1 MSNQISEEAPDK
13 KKDGTEGSPEQSSEK
28 KIRQAVYDIRYRARR
43 EELDVRHAFS
53 QYVGNSGLSQQERA
67 AVKDKLFGKDG
78 GGASDQAES
87 LAIESVSNALFKV
100 FESSEDTKYK
110 IRVTDKEK
118 GTSYV
123 RYGDR
128 KKITQLR
135 SNPNISSVEMTGHG
149 DPYEGDKSKKGE
161 KTPNIKKSKG
171 KNAEVKG
178 KDHNIDL
185 KKESYIVTEA
195 DKKGKKKKNK
205 EERWQDSDG
214 DGKWYEPGDDIK
226 KEAYT
231 VTAADKKGNTP
242 AYQGY
247 KAGKKNVKTGEP
259 LYKAAD
265 HLNKE
270 GYQRDPEQQE
280 KERKTSKQS
289 DPSKAGFT
297 GISGSIATIMKQN
310 AAMKKAAAAKKVK
323 NEEFI
328 ADAAAVAPPSNKKIT
343 GEKVD
348 NSKLIKVYP
357 QDKSDPQI
365 GNIKSS
371 KETDGPVILEIVRR
385 LREGKEKGLDGKAC
399 WKGYKLAGT
408 KKKGGK
414 TVDNCVK
421 VKEDAEYGYDD
432 EGKSLNPKDQKK
444 ESKKKEEEDPR
455 SMETKWNLVKNKL
468 RSMGLNMS
476 YKPEGELVEQGIE
489 DILAR
494 LEKKRI
500 SKGGN
505 PDASPL
511 GKKTGRAMKAQQDK
525 VRKKAGIK
533 TEEVE
538 NLDELKNST
547 LLSYSQKATNQLAFK
562 GDGSKKAQN
571 RATGVKR
578 ATGKLVARATDPDGS
593 LGYNKNPKNEE
604 VEYVDENRMAA
615 YTAGAGEGSPA
626 SRPTVS
632 KKTADRVSRSSDE
645 RAFGNRKRKEGI
657 RLSPTKK
664 YGSGP
669 DKNKVV
675 KRANTTGRGTPTQ
688 YRKSHEDPDMG
699 RYQQK
704 VTQGSGSIKG
714 LKKEHHQKDADGNT
728 IPHEQI
734 NEVAPLIAAAGKV
747 AVAGAKKA
755 VVGAVKAKAKQVV
768 TQKATQSAG
777 AVEDRVQKPIGA
789 VESYVSESTIVR
801 DILELNRFEKETGTS
816 SGSLNMPKGKPTQK
830 GGTSSPVMRAV
841 RTSIRKETGKPAG
854 QQKKV
859 KGAKPPVA
867 GEYGARKSPAQIVQ
881 KRRADKASAD
891 AAMSDTRGT

>member
-78 GGASDQAES
+78 GGAGDQAES
-87 LAIESVSNALFKV
+87 LAIESVSNAMFKV

-118 GTSYV
+118 GSSYV

-135 SNPNISSVEMTGHG
+135 GNPNISSVEMTGHG

-171 KNAEVKG
+171 KDAEAKG

-185 KKESYIVTEA
+185 KKEAYEVT
-195 DKKGKKKKNK
+195 N
-205 EERWQDSDG
+205 
-214 DGKWYEPGDDIK
+214 
-226 KEAYT
+226 
-231 VTAADKKGNTP
+231 ADKKGNTP

-265 HLNKE
+265 HL
-270 GYQRDPEQQE
+270 
-280 KERKTSKQS
+280 
-289 DPSKAGFT
+289 
-297 GISGSIATIMKQN
+297 
-310 AAMKKAAAAKKVK
+310 KK
-323 NEEFI
+323 EEFI
-328 ADAAAVAPPSNKKIT
+328 ADATTAAPPSSKKIT

-348 NSKLIKVYP
+348 NSKLIKIYP

-371 KETDGPVILEIVRR
+371 KEVKGPVILEIVRK
-385 LREGKEKGLDGKAC
+385 LREGKEKGLDGKEC
-399 WKGYKLAGT
+399 WDGYKLAGT

-414 TVDNCVK
+414 TVDDCVK

-455 SMETKWNLVKNKL
+455 SMGTKWNLVKNKL

-476 YKPEGELVEQGIE
+476 HEPEGE
-489 DILAR
+489 
-494 LEKKRI
+494 
-500 SKGGN
+500 
-505 PDASPL
+505 
-511 GKKTGRAMKAQQDK
+511 M
-525 VRKKAGIK
+525 
-533 TEEVE
+533 
-538 NLDELKNST
+538 
-547 LLSYSQKATNQLAFK
+547 
-562 GDGSKKAQN
+562 
-571 RATGVKR
+571 
-578 ATGKLVARATDPDGS
+578 
-593 LGYNKNPKNEE
+593 
-604 VEYVDENRMAA
+604 VDENRLAA

-632 KKTADRVSRSSDE
+632 KKTADKVSRSSDE
-645 RAFGNRKRKEGI
+645 RAFGNRKKKEGI

-664 YGSGP
+664 YSGK
-669 DKNKVV
+669 DAGKTV

-755 VVGAVKAKAKQVV
+755 AVGAVKAKAKQVV
-768 TQKATQSAG
+768 TQKATQAAG
-777 AVEDRVQKPIGA
+777 AVADRVQKPIGA
-789 VESYVSESTIVR
+789 VESYKSESNVVR

-859 KGAKPPVA
+859 KGTKPPVA
-867 GEYGARKSPAQIVQ
+867 GEYGARKSPTQIVQ

>member
-421 VKEDAEYGYDD
+421 VDEAKVDA
-432 EGKSLNPKDQKK
+432 GKSPEQKEKDRNVRKFGVSHNVAGHGKLRRALHRSDRGDKKIKGDKSQYVEMESVVNEASRGEKEVDASNLKKVGRRNINRFETGTVKRTESSGGRKPTYKTVTLANPKPGYGKK
-444 ESKKKEEEDPR
+444 SDHYK
-455 SMETKWNLVKNKL
+455 KNKL
-468 RSMGLNMS
+468 SAPSLGRHGTSSETEKGPQ
-476 YKPEGELVEQGIE
+476 KHHTQGVEYH
-489 DILAR
+489 
-494 LEKKRI
+494 
-500 SKGGN
+500 
-505 PDASPL
+505 DA
-511 GKKTGRAMKAQQDK
+511 AQKQRRQEHK
-525 VRKKAGIK
+525 SR
-533 TEEVE
+533 
-538 NLDELKNST
+538 
-547 LLSYSQKATNQLAFK
+547 
-562 GDGSKKAQN
+562 
-571 RATGVKR
+571 RGVK
-578 ATGKLVARATDPDGS
+578 TKGTVASDIKKS
-593 LGYNKNPKNEE
+593 LKEE
-604 VEYVDENRMAA
+604 DKAYQYV
-615 YTAGAGEGSPA
+615 
-626 SRPTVS
+626 VS
-632 KKTADRVSRSSDE
+632 KLK
-645 RAFGNRKRKEGI
+645 
-657 RLSPTKK
+657 KK
-664 YGSGP
+664 YGDGVLTKG
-669 DKNKVV
+669 DKIKPKTAAQKKAAAAHQAKVDRENAAE
-675 KRANTTGRGTPTQ
+675 RA
-688 YRKSHEDPDMG
+688 KDPSQG
-699 RYQQK
+699 RYPPGYSNR
-704 VTQGSGSIKG
+704 GS
-714 LKKEHHQKDADGNT
+714 D
-728 IPHEQI
+728 
-734 NEVAPLIAAAGKV
+734 
-747 AVAGAKKA
+747 
-755 VVGAVKAKAKQVV
+755 
-768 TQKATQSAG
+768 
-777 AVEDRVQKPIGA
+777 
-789 VESYVSESTIVR
+789 
-801 DILELNRFEKETGTS
+801 
-816 SGSLNMPKGKPTQK
+816 
-830 GGTSSPVMRAV
+830 
-841 RTSIRKETGKPAG
+841 
-854 QQKKV
+854 
-859 KGAKPPVA
+859 
-867 GEYGARKSPAQIVQ
+867 
-881 KRRADKASAD
+881 
-891 AAMSDTRGT
+891 

>member
-53 QYVGNSGLSQQERA
+53 QYVGNSGLSQQERS

-87 LAIESVSNALFKV
+87 LAIESVSNAMFKV

-118 GTSYV
+118 GSSYV

-135 SNPNISSVEMTGHG
+135 GNPNISSVEMTGHG

-161 KTPNIKKSKG
+161 KTPNVKKSKG
-171 KNAEVKG
+171 KDAEAKG

-185 KKESYIVTEA
+185 KKESYVVAEA

-214 DGKWYEPGDDIK
+214 DGKWYEPGDDVK

-265 HLNKE
+265 HL
-270 GYQRDPEQQE
+270 
-280 KERKTSKQS
+280 
-289 DPSKAGFT
+289 
-297 GISGSIATIMKQN
+297 
-310 AAMKKAAAAKKVK
+310 KK
-323 NEEFI
+323 EEFI
-328 ADAAAVAPPSNKKIT
+328 ADATVSAPPSSKKIT

-348 NSKLIKVYP
+348 NSKLIKIYP

-371 KETDGPVILEIVRR
+371 KEVKGPVILEIVKK
-385 LREGKEKGLDGKAC
+385 LREEKKKGLDGKEC
-399 WKGYKLAGT
+399 WDGYKLAGT

-414 TVDNCVK
+414 TVDDCVK

-455 SMETKWNLVKNKL
+455 SMATKWNLVKNKL

-476 YKPEGELVEQGIE
+476 QEPEGDMV
-489 DILAR
+489 
-494 LEKKRI
+494 
-500 SKGGN
+500 
-505 PDASPL
+505 
-511 GKKTGRAMKAQQDK
+511 
-525 VRKKAGIK
+525 
-533 TEEVE
+533 
-538 NLDELKNST
+538 
-547 LLSYSQKATNQLAFK
+547 
-562 GDGSKKAQN
+562 
-571 RATGVKR
+571 
-578 ATGKLVARATDPDGS
+578 
-593 LGYNKNPKNEE
+593 
-604 VEYVDENRMAA
+604 ENRMAA

-632 KKTADRVSRSSDE
+632 KKTVDRVSRSSDE
-645 RAFGNRKRKEGI
+645 RAFSNRKKKEGI

-664 YGSGP
+664 YSGK
-669 DKNKVV
+669 DAGKTV

-704 VTQGSGSIKG
+704 VTQGSGSVKG

-747 AVAGAKKA
+747 AM
-755 VVGAVKAKAKQVV
+755 GAVKAKAKQVV
-768 TQKATQSAG
+768 TQKATQAAG
-777 AVEDRVQKPIGA
+777 AVADRVQKPVGA
-789 VESYVSESTIVR
+789 VESYKSESNVVR

-816 SGSLNMPKGKPTQK
+816 SGSLNMPKCT
-830 GGTSSPVMRAV
+830 
-841 RTSIRKETGKPAG
+841 
-854 QQKKV
+854 
-859 KGAKPPVA
+859 
-867 GEYGARKSPAQIVQ
+867 
-881 KRRADKASAD
+881 D
-891 AAMSDTRGT
+891 

>member
-43 EELDVRHAFS
+43 EELDIRHAFS
-53 QYVGNSGLSQQERA
+53 QYVGNSGLSQQERS

-87 LAIESVSNALFKV
+87 LAIESVSNAMFKV

-118 GTSYV
+118 GSSYV
-123 RYGDR
+123 RYGNR

-135 SNPNISSVEMTGHG
+135 GNPNISSVEMTGHG

-161 KTPNIKKSKG
+161 NAPNVKKSKG
-171 KNAEVKG
+171 KDAEAKG
-178 KDHNIDL
+178 RDHNIDL
-185 KKESYIVTEA
+185 KKESYVVAEA

-214 DGKWYEPGDDIK
+214 DGKWYEPGDDVK

-265 HLNKE
+265 HL
-270 GYQRDPEQQE
+270 
-280 KERKTSKQS
+280 
-289 DPSKAGFT
+289 
-297 GISGSIATIMKQN
+297 
-310 AAMKKAAAAKKVK
+310 KK
-323 NEEFI
+323 EEFI
-328 ADAAAVAPPSNKKIT
+328 ADATVSAPPSSRKIT

-348 NSKLIKVYP
+348 NSKLIKIYP

-385 LREGKEKGLDGKAC
+385 LREGKEKGLDGKEC
-399 WKGYKLAGT
+399 WDGYKLSGT

-455 SMETKWNLVKNKL
+455 SMATKWNLVKNKL

-476 YKPEGELVEQGIE
+476 QEPEGDMV
-489 DILAR
+489 
-494 LEKKRI
+494 
-500 SKGGN
+500 
-505 PDASPL
+505 
-511 GKKTGRAMKAQQDK
+511 
-525 VRKKAGIK
+525 
-533 TEEVE
+533 
-538 NLDELKNST
+538 
-547 LLSYSQKATNQLAFK
+547 
-562 GDGSKKAQN
+562 
-571 RATGVKR
+571 
-578 ATGKLVARATDPDGS
+578 
-593 LGYNKNPKNEE
+593 
-604 VEYVDENRMAA
+604 ENRMAA

-632 KKTADRVSRSSDE
+632 KKTVDRVSRSSDE
-645 RAFGNRKRKEGI
+645 RAFSNRKKKEGI

-664 YGSGP
+664 YSGK
-669 DKNKVV
+669 DAGKTV

-704 VTQGSGSIKG
+704 VTQGSGSVKG
-714 LKKEHHQKDADGNT
+714 LKKEHHQKDVDGNT

-747 AVAGAKKA
+747 AM
-755 VVGAVKAKAKQVV
+755 GAVKAKAKQVV
-768 TQKATQSAG
+768 TQKATQAAG
-777 AVEDRVQKPIGA
+777 AVADRVQKPVGA
-789 VESYVSESTIVR
+789 VESYKSESNVVR

-830 GGTSSPVMRAV
+830 GGTASPVMRAV
-841 RTSIRKETGKPAG
+841 RTSIRKETGKPQG
-854 QQKKV
+854 QEKKV

-881 KRRADKASAD
+881 KRRSDKASAT

>member
-53 QYVGNSGLSQQERA
+53 QYVGNSGLSQQERS

-87 LAIESVSNALFKV
+87 LAIESVSNAMFKV

-118 GTSYV
+118 GSSYV

-135 SNPNISSVEMTGHG
+135 GNPNISSVEMTGHG

-161 KTPNIKKSKG
+161 KTPNVKKSKG
-171 KNAEVKG
+171 KDAEAKG

-185 KKESYIVTEA
+185 KKESYVVAEA

-214 DGKWYEPGDDIK
+214 DGKWYEPGDDVK

-265 HLNKE
+265 HL
-270 GYQRDPEQQE
+270 
-280 KERKTSKQS
+280 
-289 DPSKAGFT
+289 
-297 GISGSIATIMKQN
+297 
-310 AAMKKAAAAKKVK
+310 KK
-323 NEEFI
+323 EEFI
-328 ADAAAVAPPSNKKIT
+328 ADATVSAPPSSKKIT

-348 NSKLIKVYP
+348 NSKLIKIYP

-371 KETDGPVILEIVRR
+371 KEVKGPVILEIVKK
-385 LREGKEKGLDGKAC
+385 LREEKKKGLDGKEC
-399 WKGYKLAGT
+399 WDGYKLAGT

-414 TVDNCVK
+414 TVDDCVK

-455 SMETKWNLVKNKL
+455 SMATKWNLVKNKL

-476 YKPEGELVEQGIE
+476 QEPEGDMV
-489 DILAR
+489 
-494 LEKKRI
+494 
-500 SKGGN
+500 
-505 PDASPL
+505 
-511 GKKTGRAMKAQQDK
+511 
-525 VRKKAGIK
+525 
-533 TEEVE
+533 
-538 NLDELKNST
+538 
-547 LLSYSQKATNQLAFK
+547 
-562 GDGSKKAQN
+562 
-571 RATGVKR
+571 
-578 ATGKLVARATDPDGS
+578 
-593 LGYNKNPKNEE
+593 
-604 VEYVDENRMAA
+604 ENRMAA

-632 KKTADRVSRSSDE
+632 KKTVDRVSRSSDE
-645 RAFGNRKRKEGI
+645 RAFSNRKKKEGI

-664 YGSGP
+664 YSGK
-669 DKNKVV
+669 DAGKTV

-704 VTQGSGSIKG
+704 VTQGSGSVKG

-747 AVAGAKKA
+747 AM
-755 VVGAVKAKAKQVV
+755 GAVKAKAKQVV
-768 TQKATQSAG
+768 TQKATQAAG
-777 AVEDRVQKPIGA
+777 AVADRVQKPVGA
-789 VESYVSESTIVR
+789 VESYKSESNVVR

-830 GGTSSPVMRAV
+830 GGTASPVMRAV
-841 RTSIRKETGKPAG
+841 RTSIRKETGKPQG
-854 QQKKV
+854 QEKKV

-881 KRRADKASAD
+881 KRRSDKASED

>member
-78 GGASDQAES
+78 GGAGDQAES
-87 LAIESVSNALFKV
+87 LAIESVSNAMFKV

-118 GTSYV
+118 GSSYV

-171 KNAEVKG
+171 KDAEAKG

-185 KKESYIVTEA
+185 KKEEVENVTENEA
-195 DKKGKKKKNK
+195 MLATGKMVGKTIGTVTGGLIGGLAGGFPGAAIGAASGNVVGGKLAPGKSEKKVNVKV
-205 EERWQDSDG
+205 
-214 DGKWYEPGDDIK
+214 K
-226 KEAYT
+226 KEAYE
-231 VTAADKKGNTP
+231 VTNADKKGNTP

-265 HLNKE
+265 HLKKE

-289 DPSKAGFT
+289 DPSKDNFT

-310 AAMKKAAAAKKVK
+310 AAMKKAAAVKKVK
-323 NEEFI
+323 KEEFI
-328 ADAAAVAPPSNKKIT
+328 ADATAVAPPSNKKIT

-348 NSKLIKVYP
+348 NSKLIKIYP

-371 KETDGPVILEIVRR
+371 KETNGPVILEIVRK
-385 LREGKEKGLDGKAC
+385 LR
-399 WKGYKLAGT
+399 
-408 KKKGGK
+408 
-414 TVDNCVK
+414 
-421 VKEDAEYGYDD
+421 KEDAEYGYDD

-455 SMETKWNLVKNKL
+455 SMGTKWNLVKNKL
-468 RSMGLNMS
+468 RSMGLNCS
-476 YKPEGELVEQGIE
+476 NELEG
-489 DILAR
+489 D
-494 LEKKRI
+494 
-500 SKGGN
+500 
-505 PDASPL
+505 
-511 GKKTGRAMKAQQDK
+511 M
-525 VRKKAGIK
+525 
-533 TEEVE
+533 
-538 NLDELKNST
+538 
-547 LLSYSQKATNQLAFK
+547 
-562 GDGSKKAQN
+562 
-571 RATGVKR
+571 
-578 ATGKLVARATDPDGS
+578 
-593 LGYNKNPKNEE
+593 
-604 VEYVDENRMAA
+604 VDENRMAA

-632 KKTADRVSRSSDE
+632 KKTADRVSRSGDE
-645 RAFGNRKRKEGI
+645 RAFSNRKKKEGI

-664 YGSGP
+664 YSGK
-669 DKNKVV
+669 DAGKVV

-734 NEVAPLIAAAGKV
+734 NEAAPLIAAAGKV
-747 AVAGAKKA
+747 A
-755 VVGAVKAKAKQVV
+755 VGAVKAKAKQVV
-768 TQKATQSAG
+768 TQKATQAAG
-777 AVEDRVQKPIGA
+777 AVADRVQKPIGA
-789 VESYVSESTIVR
+789 VESYMSESTIVR

-859 KGAKPPVA
+859 KGTKPPVA

-881 KRRADKASAD
+881 KRRADKASAS

>member
-53 QYVGNSGLSQQERA
+53 QYVGNSGLSQQERS

-87 LAIESVSNALFKV
+87 LAIESVSNAMFKV

-118 GTSYV
+118 GSSYV

-135 SNPNISSVEMTGHG
+135 GNPNISSVEMTGHG

-161 KTPNIKKSKG
+161 KTPNVKKSKG
-171 KNAEVKG
+171 KDAEAKG

-185 KKESYIVTEA
+185 KKESYVVAEA

-214 DGKWYEPGDDIK
+214 DGKWYEPGDDVK

-265 HLNKE
+265 HL
-270 GYQRDPEQQE
+270 
-280 KERKTSKQS
+280 
-289 DPSKAGFT
+289 
-297 GISGSIATIMKQN
+297 
-310 AAMKKAAAAKKVK
+310 KK
-323 NEEFI
+323 EEFI
-328 ADAAAVAPPSNKKIT
+328 ADATVSAPPSSKKIT

-348 NSKLIKVYP
+348 NSKLIKIYP

-371 KETDGPVILEIVRR
+371 KEVKGPVILEIVKK
-385 LREGKEKGLDGKAC
+385 LREEKKKGLDGKEC
-399 WKGYKLAGT
+399 WDGYKLAGT

-414 TVDNCVK
+414 TVDDCVK

-455 SMETKWNLVKNKL
+455 SMATKWNLVKNKL

-476 YKPEGELVEQGIE
+476 QEPEGDMV
-489 DILAR
+489 
-494 LEKKRI
+494 
-500 SKGGN
+500 
-505 PDASPL
+505 
-511 GKKTGRAMKAQQDK
+511 
-525 VRKKAGIK
+525 
-533 TEEVE
+533 
-538 NLDELKNST
+538 
-547 LLSYSQKATNQLAFK
+547 
-562 GDGSKKAQN
+562 
-571 RATGVKR
+571 
-578 ATGKLVARATDPDGS
+578 
-593 LGYNKNPKNEE
+593 
-604 VEYVDENRMAA
+604 ENRMAA

-632 KKTADRVSRSSDE
+632 KKTVDRVSRSSDE
-645 RAFGNRKRKEGI
+645 RAFSNRKKKEGI

-664 YGSGP
+664 YSGK
-669 DKNKVV
+669 DAGKTV

-704 VTQGSGSIKG
+704 VTQGSGSVKG

-747 AVAGAKKA
+747 AM
-755 VVGAVKAKAKQVV
+755 GAVKAKAKQVV
-768 TQKATQSAG
+768 TQKATQAAG
-777 AVEDRVQKPIGA
+777 AVADRVQKPVGA
-789 VESYVSESTIVR
+789 VESYKSESNVVR

-830 GGTSSPVMRAV
+830 GGTASPVMRAV
-841 RTSIRKETGKPAG
+841 RTSIRKETGKPQG
-854 QQKKV
+854 QEKKV

-881 KRRADKASAD
+881 KRRSDKASAT

>member
-53 QYVGNSGLSQQERA
+53 QYVGNSGLSQQERS

-87 LAIESVSNALFKV
+87 LAIESVSNAMFKV

-118 GTSYV
+118 GSSYV

-135 SNPNISSVEMTGHG
+135 GNPNISSVEMTGHG

-161 KTPNIKKSKG
+161 KTPNVKKSKG
-171 KNAEVKG
+171 KDAEAKG

-185 KKESYIVTEA
+185 KKESYVVAEA

-214 DGKWYEPGDDIK
+214 DGKWYEPGDDVK

-265 HLNKE
+265 HL
-270 GYQRDPEQQE
+270 
-280 KERKTSKQS
+280 
-289 DPSKAGFT
+289 
-297 GISGSIATIMKQN
+297 
-310 AAMKKAAAAKKVK
+310 KK
-323 NEEFI
+323 EEFI
-328 ADAAAVAPPSNKKIT
+328 ADATVSAPPSSKKIT

-348 NSKLIKVYP
+348 NSKLIKIYP

-371 KETDGPVILEIVRR
+371 KEVKGPVILEIVKK
-385 LREGKEKGLDGKAC
+385 LREEKKKGLDGKEC
-399 WKGYKLAGT
+399 WDGYKLAGT

-414 TVDNCVK
+414 TVDDCVK

-455 SMETKWNLVKNKL
+455 SMATKWNLVKNKL

-476 YKPEGELVEQGIE
+476 QEPEGDMV
-489 DILAR
+489 
-494 LEKKRI
+494 
-500 SKGGN
+500 
-505 PDASPL
+505 
-511 GKKTGRAMKAQQDK
+511 
-525 VRKKAGIK
+525 
-533 TEEVE
+533 
-538 NLDELKNST
+538 
-547 LLSYSQKATNQLAFK
+547 
-562 GDGSKKAQN
+562 
-571 RATGVKR
+571 
-578 ATGKLVARATDPDGS
+578 
-593 LGYNKNPKNEE
+593 
-604 VEYVDENRMAA
+604 ENRMAA

-632 KKTADRVSRSSDE
+632 KKTVDRVSRSSDE
-645 RAFGNRKRKEGI
+645 RAFSNRKKKEGI

-664 YGSGP
+664 YSGK
-669 DKNKVV
+669 DAGKTV

-704 VTQGSGSIKG
+704 VTQGSGSVKG

-747 AVAGAKKA
+747 AM
-755 VVGAVKAKAKQVV
+755 GAVKAKAKQVV
-768 TQKATQSAG
+768 TQKATQAAG
-777 AVEDRVQKPIGA
+777 AVADRVQKPVGA
-789 VESYVSESTIVR
+789 VESYKSESNVVR

-830 GGTSSPVMRAV
+830 GGTASPVMRAV
-841 RTSIRKETGKPAG
+841 RTSIRKETGKPQG
-854 QQKKV
+854 QEKKV

-881 KRRADKASAD
+881 KRRSDKASAD

>member
-78 GGASDQAES
+78 GGAGDQAES
-87 LAIESVSNALFKV
+87 LAIESVSNAMFKV

-118 GTSYV
+118 GSSYV

-171 KNAEVKG
+171 KDAEAKG

-214 DGKWYEPGDDIK
+214 DGKWYEPGDDVK

-265 HLNKE
+265 HL
-270 GYQRDPEQQE
+270 
-280 KERKTSKQS
+280 
-289 DPSKAGFT
+289 
-297 GISGSIATIMKQN
+297 
-310 AAMKKAAAAKKVK
+310 KK
-323 NEEFI
+323 EEFI

-348 NSKLIKVYP
+348 NSKLIKIYP

-385 LREGKEKGLDGKAC
+385 LREDKEKGLDGKAC

-455 SMETKWNLVKNKL
+455 SMGTKWNLVKNKL
-468 RSMGLNMS
+468 RSMGLNCS
-476 YKPEGELVEQGIE
+476 NELEG
-489 DILAR
+489 D
-494 LEKKRI
+494 
-500 SKGGN
+500 
-505 PDASPL
+505 
-511 GKKTGRAMKAQQDK
+511 M
-525 VRKKAGIK
+525 
-533 TEEVE
+533 
-538 NLDELKNST
+538 
-547 LLSYSQKATNQLAFK
+547 
-562 GDGSKKAQN
+562 
-571 RATGVKR
+571 
-578 ATGKLVARATDPDGS
+578 
-593 LGYNKNPKNEE
+593 
-604 VEYVDENRMAA
+604 VDENRLAA

-645 RAFGNRKRKEGI
+645 RAFSDRKKKEGI

-664 YGSGP
+664 YSGK
-669 DKNKVV
+669 DAGKVV

-734 NEVAPLIAAAGKV
+734 NEIAPLIAAAGKV

-755 VVGAVKAKAKQVV
+755 AVGAVKAKAKQVV
-768 TQKATQSAG
+768 TQKATQAAG
-777 AVEDRVQKPIGA
+777 AVADRVQKPIGA
-789 VESYVSESTIVR
+789 VESYMSESTIVR

-859 KGAKPPVA
+859 KGTKPPVA

>member
-53 QYVGNSGLSQQERA
+53 QYVGNSGLSQQERS

-78 GGASDQAES
+78 GAGDQAES
-87 LAIESVSNALFKV
+87 LAIESVSNAMFKV

-118 GTSYV
+118 GSSYV

-135 SNPNISSVEMTGHG
+135 GNPNISSVEMTGHG

-171 KNAEVKG
+171 KDAEAKG

-185 KKESYIVTEA
+185 KKEAYEVT
-195 DKKGKKKKNK
+195 N
-205 EERWQDSDG
+205 
-214 DGKWYEPGDDIK
+214 
-226 KEAYT
+226 
-231 VTAADKKGNTP
+231 ADKKGNTP

-265 HLNKE
+265 HL
-270 GYQRDPEQQE
+270 
-280 KERKTSKQS
+280 
-289 DPSKAGFT
+289 
-297 GISGSIATIMKQN
+297 
-310 AAMKKAAAAKKVK
+310 KK
-323 NEEFI
+323 EEFI
-328 ADAAAVAPPSNKKIT
+328 ADAAAVAPPSSKKIT

-348 NSKLIKVYP
+348 NRKLIKVYP

-371 KETDGPVILEIVRR
+371 KETDGPVILEIVRK
-385 LREGKEKGLDGKAC
+385 LR
-399 WKGYKLAGT
+399 
-408 KKKGGK
+408 
-414 TVDNCVK
+414 
-421 VKEDAEYGYDD
+421 KEDAEYGYDD

-455 SMETKWNLVKNKL
+455 SMATKWNLVKNKL
-468 RSMGLNMS
+468 RSMGLNCSNELEGETIEEADSLSAQTARWEANRQRRMKKSGS
-476 YKPEGELVEQGIE
+476 YERPNWIPRDQDHEDRYGSSKGEKKKPQKTHANLQNEEGELI
-489 DILAR
+489 
-494 LEKKRI
+494 
-500 SKGGN
+500 
-505 PDASPL
+505 
-511 GKKTGRAMKAQQDK
+511 
-525 VRKKAGIK
+525 
-533 TEEVE
+533 
-538 NLDELKNST
+538 
-547 LLSYSQKATNQLAFK
+547 
-562 GDGSKKAQN
+562 
-571 RATGVKR
+571 
-578 ATGKLVARATDPDGS
+578 
-593 LGYNKNPKNEE
+593 
-604 VEYVDENRMAA
+604 DENRMAA

-645 RAFGNRKRKEGI
+645 RAFGDRKKKEGI

-664 YGSGP
+664 YSGK
-669 DKNKVV
+669 DAGKTV

-734 NEVAPLIAAAGKV
+734 NEVAPLIAAA
-747 AVAGAKKA
+747 
-755 VVGAVKAKAKQVV
+755 
-768 TQKATQSAG
+768 
-777 AVEDRVQKPIGA
+777 
-789 VESYVSESTIVR
+789 
-801 DILELNRFEKETGTS
+801 
-816 SGSLNMPKGKPTQK
+816 
-830 GGTSSPVMRAV
+830 
-841 RTSIRKETGKPAG
+841 
-854 QQKKV
+854 
-859 KGAKPPVA
+859 
-867 GEYGARKSPAQIVQ
+867 
-881 KRRADKASAD
+881 
-891 AAMSDTRGT
+891 

>member
-53 QYVGNSGLSQQERA
+53 QYVGNSGLSQQERS

-78 GGASDQAES
+78 GGAEDQAES
-87 LAIESVSNALFKV
+87 LAIESVSNAMFKV

-118 GTSYV
+118 GSSYV

-135 SNPNISSVEMTGHG
+135 GNPNISSVEMTGHG

-161 KTPNIKKSKG
+161 KAPNIKKSKG
-171 KNAEVKG
+171 KDAEAKG

-185 KKESYIVTEA
+185 KKEAYEVT
-195 DKKGKKKKNK
+195 N
-205 EERWQDSDG
+205 
-214 DGKWYEPGDDIK
+214 
-226 KEAYT
+226 
-231 VTAADKKGNTP
+231 ADKKGNTP

-247 KAGKKNVKTGEP
+247 KAGKKNVKTGQP

-265 HLNKE
+265 HL
-270 GYQRDPEQQE
+270 
-280 KERKTSKQS
+280 
-289 DPSKAGFT
+289 
-297 GISGSIATIMKQN
+297 
-310 AAMKKAAAAKKVK
+310 KK
-323 NEEFI
+323 EEFI
-328 ADAAAVAPPSNKKIT
+328 ADAAAVAPPSSKKIT

-371 KETDGPVILEIVRR
+371 KETDGPVILEIVRK
-385 LREGKEKGLDGKAC
+385 LR
-399 WKGYKLAGT
+399 
-408 KKKGGK
+408 
-414 TVDNCVK
+414 
-421 VKEDAEYGYDD
+421 KEDAEYGYDD

-455 SMETKWNLVKNKL
+455 SMATKWNLVKNKL
-468 RSMGLNMS
+468 RSMGLNCS
-476 YKPEGELVEQGIE
+476 NELEGDMV
-489 DILAR
+489 
-494 LEKKRI
+494 
-500 SKGGN
+500 
-505 PDASPL
+505 
-511 GKKTGRAMKAQQDK
+511 
-525 VRKKAGIK
+525 
-533 TEEVE
+533 
-538 NLDELKNST
+538 
-547 LLSYSQKATNQLAFK
+547 
-562 GDGSKKAQN
+562 
-571 RATGVKR
+571 
-578 ATGKLVARATDPDGS
+578 
-593 LGYNKNPKNEE
+593 
-604 VEYVDENRMAA
+604 ENRMAA

-645 RAFGNRKRKEGI
+645 RAFGDRKKKEGI

-664 YGSGP
+664 YSGK
-669 DKNKVV
+669 DAGKTV

-704 VTQGSGSIKG
+704 VTQGTGSVKG

-755 VVGAVKAKAKQVV
+755 VVGAVKAKAKQAV
-768 TQKATQSAG
+768 TQKATQAAG
-777 AVEDRVQKPIGA
+777 AVADRVQKPIGA
-789 VESYVSESTIVR
+789 VESYKSESNVVR

-830 GGTSSPVMRAV
+830 GGTASPVMRAV
-841 RTSIRKETGKPAG
+841 RTSIRKETGKPQG
-854 QQKKV
+854 QEKKV
-859 KGAKPPVA
+859 KGTKPPVA

>member
-53 QYVGNSGLSQQERA
+53 QYVGNSGLSQQERS

-78 GGASDQAES
+78 GGAGDQAES
-87 LAIESVSNALFKV
+87 LAIESVSNAMFKV

-118 GTSYV
+118 GSSYV

-135 SNPNISSVEMTGHG
+135 GNPNISSVEMTGHG

-171 KNAEVKG
+171 KDAEAKG

-185 KKESYIVTEA
+185 KKEEVENVTENEA
-195 DKKGKKKKNK
+195 MLATGKMVGKTIGTVTGGLIGGLAGGFPGAAIGAASGNVVGGKLAPGKSEKKVNVKV
-205 EERWQDSDG
+205 
-214 DGKWYEPGDDIK
+214 K
-226 KEAYT
+226 KEAYE
-231 VTAADKKGNTP
+231 VTNADKKGNTP

-265 HLNKE
+265 HLKKE

-289 DPSKAGFT
+289 DPSKDNFT

-323 NEEFI
+323 KEEFI
-328 ADAAAVAPPSNKKIT
+328 ADAAAVAPPSSKKIT

-371 KETDGPVILEIVRR
+371 KKMDGPVILEIVRK
-385 LREGKEKGLDGKAC
+385 LR
-399 WKGYKLAGT
+399 
-408 KKKGGK
+408 
-414 TVDNCVK
+414 
-421 VKEDAEYGYDD
+421 KEDAEYGYDD

-455 SMETKWNLVKNKL
+455 SMATKWNLVKNKL
-468 RSMGLNMS
+468 RSMGLNCS
-476 YKPEGELVEQGIE
+476 NELEGDMV
-489 DILAR
+489 
-494 LEKKRI
+494 
-500 SKGGN
+500 
-505 PDASPL
+505 
-511 GKKTGRAMKAQQDK
+511 
-525 VRKKAGIK
+525 
-533 TEEVE
+533 
-538 NLDELKNST
+538 
-547 LLSYSQKATNQLAFK
+547 
-562 GDGSKKAQN
+562 
-571 RATGVKR
+571 
-578 ATGKLVARATDPDGS
+578 
-593 LGYNKNPKNEE
+593 
-604 VEYVDENRMAA
+604 ENRMAA

-645 RAFGNRKRKEGI
+645 RAFGDRKKKEGI

-664 YGSGP
+664 YSGK
-669 DKNKVV
+669 DAGKTV

-755 VVGAVKAKAKQVV
+755 AVGAVKAKAKQAV
-768 TQKATQSAG
+768 TQKATQAAG
-777 AVEDRVQKPIGA
+777 AVADRVQKPIGA
-789 VESYVSESTIVR
+789 VESYKSESNVVR

-841 RTSIRKETGKPAG
+841 RTSIRKETGKPQG
-854 QQKKV
+854 QEKKV

>member
-53 QYVGNSGLSQQERA
+53 QYVGNSGLSQQERS

-78 GGASDQAES
+78 GAGDQAES
-87 LAIESVSNALFKV
+87 LAIESVSNAMFKV

-118 GTSYV
+118 GSSYV

-135 SNPNISSVEMTGHG
+135 GNPNISSVEMTGHG

-171 KNAEVKG
+171 KDAEAKG

-185 KKESYIVTEA
+185 KKEAYEVT
-195 DKKGKKKKNK
+195 N
-205 EERWQDSDG
+205 
-214 DGKWYEPGDDIK
+214 
-226 KEAYT
+226 
-231 VTAADKKGNTP
+231 ADKKGNTP

-265 HLNKE
+265 HL
-270 GYQRDPEQQE
+270 
-280 KERKTSKQS
+280 
-289 DPSKAGFT
+289 
-297 GISGSIATIMKQN
+297 
-310 AAMKKAAAAKKVK
+310 KK
-323 NEEFI
+323 EEFI
-328 ADAAAVAPPSNKKIT
+328 ADAAAVAPPSSKKIT

-348 NSKLIKVYP
+348 NRKLIKVYP

-371 KETDGPVILEIVRR
+371 KETDGPVILEIVRK
-385 LREGKEKGLDGKAC
+385 LR
-399 WKGYKLAGT
+399 
-408 KKKGGK
+408 
-414 TVDNCVK
+414 
-421 VKEDAEYGYDD
+421 KEDAEYGYDD

-455 SMETKWNLVKNKL
+455 SMATKWNLVKNKL
-468 RSMGLNMS
+468 RSMGLNCSNELEGETIEEADSLSAQTARWEANRQRRMKKSGS
-476 YKPEGELVEQGIE
+476 YERPNWIPRDQDHEDRYGSSKGEKKKPQKTHANLQNEEGELI
-489 DILAR
+489 
-494 LEKKRI
+494 
-500 SKGGN
+500 
-505 PDASPL
+505 
-511 GKKTGRAMKAQQDK
+511 
-525 VRKKAGIK
+525 
-533 TEEVE
+533 
-538 NLDELKNST
+538 
-547 LLSYSQKATNQLAFK
+547 
-562 GDGSKKAQN
+562 
-571 RATGVKR
+571 
-578 ATGKLVARATDPDGS
+578 
-593 LGYNKNPKNEE
+593 
-604 VEYVDENRMAA
+604 DENRMAA

-645 RAFGNRKRKEGI
+645 RAFGDRKKKEGI

-664 YGSGP
+664 YSGK
-669 DKNKVV
+669 DAGKTV

-704 VTQGSGSIKG
+704 VTQGSGSVKG

-755 VVGAVKAKAKQVV
+755 AVGAVKAKAKQVV
-768 TQKATQSAG
+768 TQKATQAAG
-777 AVEDRVQKPIGA
+777 AVADRVQKPIGA
-789 VESYVSESTIVR
+789 VESYKSESNVVR

-859 KGAKPPVA
+859 KGTKPPVA
-867 GEYGARKSPAQIVQ
+867 GEYGARKSPTQIVQ

>member
-310 AAMKKAAAAKKVK
+310 AAMKKAATKKEDLDTAKDIVRTILEKDLNAKERRALPDKDFALPGKGEGPEGKQAGSYPIPDKSHARMALAMVAK
-323 NEEFI
+323 HGSAKEKAEVR
-328 ADAAAVAPPSNKKIT
+328 AAVEKKFP
-343 GEKVD
+343 G
-348 NSKLIKVYP
+348 IKV
-357 QDKSDPQI
+357 
-365 GNIKSS
+365 
-371 KETDGPVILEIVRR
+371 
-385 LREGKEKGLDGKAC
+385 
-399 WKGYKLAGT
+399 
-408 KKKGGK
+408 
-414 TVDNCVK
+414 
-421 VKEDAEYGYDD
+421 
-432 EGKSLNPKDQKK
+432 
-444 ESKKKEEEDPR
+444 
-455 SMETKWNLVKNKL
+455 
-468 RSMGLNMS
+468 
-476 YKPEGELVEQGIE
+476 
-489 DILAR
+489 
-494 LEKKRI
+494 
-500 SKGGN
+500 
-505 PDASPL
+505 
-511 GKKTGRAMKAQQDK
+511 
-525 VRKKAGIK
+525 
-533 TEEVE
+533 
-538 NLDELKNST
+538 
-547 LLSYSQKATNQLAFK
+547 
-562 GDGSKKAQN
+562 GD
-571 RATGVKR
+571 
-578 ATGKLVARATDPDGS
+578 
-593 LGYNKNPKNEE
+593 
-604 VEYVDENRMAA
+604 
-615 YTAGAGEGSPA
+615 
-626 SRPTVS
+626 
-632 KKTADRVSRSSDE
+632 
-645 RAFGNRKRKEGI
+645 
-657 RLSPTKK
+657 
-664 YGSGP
+664 
-669 DKNKVV
+669 
-675 KRANTTGRGTPTQ
+675 
-688 YRKSHEDPDMG
+688 
-699 RYQQK
+699 
-704 VTQGSGSIKG
+704 
-714 LKKEHHQKDADGNT
+714 
-728 IPHEQI
+728 
-734 NEVAPLIAAAGKV
+734 
-747 AVAGAKKA
+747 
-755 VVGAVKAKAKQVV
+755 
-768 TQKATQSAG
+768 
-777 AVEDRVQKPIGA
+777 
-789 VESYVSESTIVR
+789 
-801 DILELNRFEKETGTS
+801 
-816 SGSLNMPKGKPTQK
+816 
-830 GGTSSPVMRAV
+830 
-841 RTSIRKETGKPAG
+841 
-854 QQKKV
+854 
-859 KGAKPPVA
+859 
-867 GEYGARKSPAQIVQ
+867 
-881 KRRADKASAD
+881 
-891 AAMSDTRGT
+891 